1 MKREKILSGIMTLLV
16 LRRLVDKPAHGYGL
30 QSFLSKVLE
39 RPIPPGTIYV
49 ILSTLKTKGLIAIKR
64 KATVNGR
71 NVVEYEITDR
81 GTRFLLEHEE
91 PLRTVRKV
99 VDELV
104 DSIAYL
110 KNESAARR

>member
-30 QSFLSKVLE
+30 QSFLSEVLE

-49 ILSTLKTKGLIAIKR
+49 ILPTLRSRGLIAIKR

-71 NVVEYEITDR
+71 NVVEYGITDR
-81 GTRFLLEHEE
+81 GTQFLLEHEE

-99 VDELV
+99 IDELV
-104 DSIAYL
+104 DSITHL
-110 KNESAARR
+110 KKEFATHH